1 MGCNWGWVA
10 GEQVRSYADG
20 RHPIW
25 HKPPHERSRCETV
38 KESMQ
43 GQVGHGMDMNF
54 KKPKKAA
61 DKTKGWVG
69 LPALTQRQHQLTP
82 ASCGREMT
90 NCFDKDFIEII

>member
-43 GQVGHGMDMNF
+43 GQVGHGMDMNQGVME
-54 KKPKKAA
+54 KIL
-61 DKTKGWVG
+61 V
-69 LPALTQRQHQLTP
+69 
-82 ASCGREMT
+82 S
-90 NCFDKDFIEII
+90 